1 MSKIPCKKCKS
12 CGFYHDLS
20 VTTCDECGTDL
31 QKTPAFLI
39 ETEDIPGEKYGEIDE
54 DVTVFVQ
61 KCSACGA
68 LNFTADKNSPVKVC
82 HNCHKTRVAS
92 IEPVEYIEPSDNVR
106 TDDDSIEDDD
116 ASADETVVQAG
127 GSAGTAGNAKVLF
140 DDDDDDNDD
149 DSVQWQ
155 GILGNIRKTVGS
167 PDPSPIRKAETPHK
181 TNNTPPPLENDDND
195 DDDDDVS
202 DWSGIL
208 GGKPAP
214 QKAVAAS
221 YSPAITLTAIRY
233 GRLSFTIEAK
243 PNQEYMLGRSAN
255 QSDFLCSDG
264 RVGNEHC
271 FLYFKIGSW
280 YVKDNHSAN
289 GTAVNSRD
297 LGLNGESRLNDGDE
311 LKLGHH
317 SDSMAFRI
325 TIK

>member
-20 VTTCDECGTDL
+20 VMTCDECGTDL

-39 ETEDIPGEKYGEIDE
+39 ETEDIPGEQYGEIDE
-54 DVTVFVQ
+54 AGTVFVQ

-82 HNCHKTRVAS
+82 HNCHKTRVAA
-92 IEPVEYIEPSDNVR
+92 IEPVEYKESLDNVH
-106 TDDDSIEDDD
+106 TDDDLKEEDD
-116 ASADETVVQAG
+116 AVSADETVAQAG
-127 GSAGTAGNAKVLF
+127 VNAGTTKVLF
-140 DDDDDDNDD
+140 DDDDDD

-155 GILGNIRKTVGS
+155 GILGNIRKSVGGA
-167 PDPSPIRKAETPHK
+167 DPSIVRKAETKPQAE
-181 TNNTPPPLENDDND
+181 NPPPPLD
-195 DDDDDVS
+195 DDKDEDDEEEVS

-214 QKAVAAS
+214 KKVAATP
-221 YSPAITLTAIRY
+221 YKPAITLTAIRY

-243 PNQEYMLGRSAN
+243 PNEEYMLGRSAN
-255 QSDFLCSDG
+255 QSEFLCSDG

-271 FLYFKIGSW
+271 YLYFKSGSW
-280 YVKDNHSAN
+280 YVKDNHSSN

-297 LGLNGESRLNDGDE
+297 LGLNGESKLNDGDE

-317 SDSMAFRI
+317 PDSMAFRI